1 MIRGCKRTEKGRF
14 KWDTLMLKL
23 PLAGRMTRMI
33 NISRFTRTLSTLLG
47 GGVPLLVSMDIVK
60 NVVQNRVI
68 FKAIAEARESITE
81 GQSIAKPL
89 ITSNQFPPM
98 VTHMIAIGEKTGELE
113 HMLVVVADAYD
124 VQVETRISQMT
135 SLLEPLMII
144 IMGGVV
150 ALIVVAMILP
160 ILQLQLT

>member
-1 MIRGCKRTEKGRF
+1 M
-14 KWDTLMLKL
+14 
-23 PLAGRMTRMI
+23 
-33 NISRFTRTLSTLLG
+33 
-47 GGVPLLVSMDIVK
+47 PLLVSMDIVK